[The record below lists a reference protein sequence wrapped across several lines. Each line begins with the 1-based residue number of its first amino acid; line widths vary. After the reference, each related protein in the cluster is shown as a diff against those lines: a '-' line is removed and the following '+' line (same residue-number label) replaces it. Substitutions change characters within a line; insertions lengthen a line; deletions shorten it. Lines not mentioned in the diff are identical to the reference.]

1 MRRVLF
7 IFVLCLAA
15 ITTQAQAKLG
25 YFIEGNIQISP
36 KQHGL
41 TALADNLIAGI
52 EPVENLRVMF
62 DLSGMLGL
70 YNKEGVKTYYQTGVA
85 LGGGLGYRVWTN
97 KKTNG
102 LFAGRDAVDVRAI
115 FTTTAGKPDWKYNN
129 YSIGLTLYDRDSHK
143 ISPTL
148 GIGYHY
154 IKSRTPGISNQSNV
168 YFEIGLRI

>member
-1 MRRVLF
+1 MKRLF
-7 IFVLCLAA
+7 ISIAFCVTA
-15 ITTQAQAKLG
+15 IMMQAQTKLG
-25 YFIEGNIQISP
+25 YFIEDNIQISP
-36 KQHGL
+36 KQHGM
-41 TALADNLIAGI
+41 TALASNLIAGI
-52 EPVENLRVMF
+52 EPIENLRVMF

-70 YNKEGVKTYYQTGVA
+70 YNKDDIKTYYQTSVA

-97 KKTNG
+97 KKNNG

-115 FTTTAGKPDWKYNN
+115 FTTTTGKPDWKYNN